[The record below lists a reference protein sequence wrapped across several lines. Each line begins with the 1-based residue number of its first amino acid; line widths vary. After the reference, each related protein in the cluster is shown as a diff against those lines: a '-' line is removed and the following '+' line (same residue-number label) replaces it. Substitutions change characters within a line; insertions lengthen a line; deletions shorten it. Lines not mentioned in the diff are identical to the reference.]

1 MATRIAETLLA
12 ADADLTHIHRRVV
25 RVGAAA
31 AWAAAAGFLV
41 VGFLG
46 DSEAMFLEA
55 VGPILA
61 AGFMT
66 AQIVLQKENGGLAL
80 FSAALVTMVMYSVI
94 GNETTIVPASVALVI
109 ICSIGMVLIESRE
122 IVIVGGVAS
131 LLLVIPILWGLP
143 TGEALQL
150 GVVMALGFAMA
161 SAIFFTIRNAATTL
175 NKRFQT
181 LFENSPTAVMEED
194 WSRSIAYLRSEY
206 TGRPDRLREYLIAY
220 PKVVQRAVAL
230 AKIVRVNRA
239 AVELLEADSPDELL
253 GLRDENKV
261 TEDTVDS
268 FVGALV
274 SLYEGRSTL
283 ESEVL
288 AVTMKGR
295 PIWLQSRSIDT
306 APSNPGKTVIVGLAD
321 ITHMKARQEQMAD
334 LVRAKDEF
342 IAKVS
347 HELRTP
353 LTAVVGLTSE
363 MSSMEGLSDEE
374 RNELMNLVAGQAQEM
389 SYIIEDLLVASKAEM
404 GTIAIDSTVVDLEA
418 ALRATIDGL
427 AIPVNEIPETVP
439 TVVADASRVRQ
450 ILRNLLTNAQRY
462 GGPNHRIAAG
472 ALFDKIWLEVRDDG
486 EGVAPG
492 DAERI
497 FKPYGT
503 AGSGVKDSVGLGLSV
518 ARQLAE
524 LMGGSLTYHRDLG
537 ETVFRLEL
545 PAAEPNHPVLTSNK
559 ASV

>member
-12 ADADLTHIHRRVV
+12 ADADMTHIHRRVV

-31 AWAAAAGFLV
+31 AWAAAAVFLI

-46 DSEAMFLEA
+46 ESDAMFLEA
-55 VGPILA
+55 VGPMLA

-66 AQIVLQKENGGLAL
+66 AQIVLRKENGGLAL
-80 FSAALVTMVMYSVI
+80 FAAALVTMVMYTVI
-94 GNETTIVPASVALVI
+94 GNESTIVPAAVALVI
-109 ICSIGMVLIESRE
+109 ICSIGMILIESRQLA
-122 IVIVGGVAS
+122 IVGGVAS
-131 LLLVIPILWGLP
+131 MLLVTPIFWGLP
-143 TGEALQL
+143 TGEAVQL
-150 GVVMALGFAMA
+150 GVVMGLGFIMA
-161 SAIFFTIRNAATTL
+161 SAIFFTIRNAATAL

-194 WSRSIAYLRSEY
+194 WSRSVAYLRSEY

-230 AKIVRVNRA
+230 AKIMRVNRA
-239 AVELLEADSPDELL
+239 AVELLEADNPEELL
-253 GLRDENKV
+253 GFRDGEKV
-261 TEDTVDS
+261 TEETVES

-274 SLYEGRSTL
+274 SLYEGRTSY

-288 AVTMKGR
+288 ARTMKGS
-295 PIWLQSRSIDT
+295 PIWLQTRSVDT
-306 APSNPGKTVIVGLAD
+306 APANPGSTIIVGLAD
-321 ITHMKARQEQMAD
+321 ISHMKARQEQMAD
-334 LVRAKDEF
+334 LVKAKDEF

-363 MSSMEGLSDEE
+363 MSSIEGLSDEE
-374 RNELMNLVAGQAQEM
+374 RNELMHLVTGQAQEM
-389 SYIIEDLLVASKAEM
+389 SYIVEDLLVASKAEM
-404 GTIAIDSTVVDLEA
+404 GTIAIDSTVVDLQME
-418 ALRATIDGL
+418 LGATIDGL
-427 AIPVNEIPETVP
+427 GIPVNETPESIP

-450 ILRNLLTNAQRY
+450 ILRNLLTNAERY
-462 GGPNHRIAAG
+462 GGPNRRIVAG
-472 ALFDKIWLEVRDDG
+472 ALFDRIWLEVRDDG
-486 EGVAPG
+486 DGVAKR
-492 DAERI
+492 DVAKI
-497 FKPYGT
+497 FQPYGT

-524 LMGGSLTYHRDLG
+524 LMGGSLTYHRDLN

-545 PAAEPNHPVLTSNK
+545 PAAEVNHPTLTSK
-559 ASV
+559 KVPV

>member
-12 ADADLTHIHRRVV
+12 ADADMTHIHRRVV

-31 AWAAAAGFLV
+31 AWAAAAVFLI

-46 DSEAMFLEA
+46 ESDAMFLEA
-55 VGPILA
+55 VGPMLA

-66 AQIVLQKENGGLAL
+66 AQIVLRKENGGLAL
-80 FSAALVTMVMYSVI
+80 FAAALVTMVMYTVI
-94 GNETTIVPASVALVI
+94 GNESTIVPAAVALVI
-109 ICSIGMVLIESRE
+109 ICSIGMILIESRQLA
-122 IVIVGGVAS
+122 IVGGVAS
-131 LLLVIPILWGLP
+131 MLLVTPIFWGLP
-143 TGEALQL
+143 TGEAVQL
-150 GVVMALGFAMA
+150 GVVMGLGFIMA
-161 SAIFFTIRNAATTL
+161 SAIFFTIRNAATAL

-194 WSRSIAYLRSEY
+194 WSRSVAYLRSEY

-230 AKIVRVNRA
+230 AKIMRVNRA
-239 AVELLEADSPDELL
+239 AVELLEADNPEELL
-253 GLRDENKV
+253 GFRDSEKV
-261 TEDTVDS
+261 TEETVES

-274 SLYEGRSTL
+274 SLYEGRTSY

-288 AVTMKGR
+288 ARTMKGS
-295 PIWLQSRSIDT
+295 PIWLQTRSVDT
-306 APSNPGKTVIVGLAD
+306 APANPGSTIIVGLAD
-321 ITHMKARQEQMAD
+321 ISHMKARQEQMAD
-334 LVRAKDEF
+334 LVKAKDEF

-363 MSSMEGLSDEE
+363 MSSIEGLSDEE
-374 RNELMNLVAGQAQEM
+374 RNELMHLVTGQAQEM
-389 SYIIEDLLVASKAEM
+389 SYIVEDLLVASKAEM
-404 GTIAIDSTVVDLEA
+404 GTIAIDSTVVDLQME
-418 ALRATIDGL
+418 LGATIDGL
-427 AIPVNEIPETVP
+427 GIPVNETPESIP

-450 ILRNLLTNAQRY
+450 ILRNLLTNAERY
-462 GGPNHRIAAG
+462 GGPNRRIVAG
-472 ALFDKIWLEVRDDG
+472 ALFDRIWLEVRDDG
-486 EGVAPG
+486 DGVAKR
-492 DAERI
+492 DVAKI
-497 FKPYGT
+497 FQPYGT

-524 LMGGSLTYHRDLG
+524 LMGGSLTYHRDLN

-545 PAAEPNHPVLTSNK
+545 PAAEVNHPTLTSK
-559 ASV
+559 KVPV